1 MSGLD
6 DLLAESE
13 DRWAKA
19 ERRSQGVADKG
30 LGKAVRTYFT
40 LYFPAG
46 MVLLFIIAAVLGM
59 LLFRGEFASA
69 RWYVFA
75 GTMLA
80 GVGTIASGI
89 TYNSKVIA
97 SSVAM
102 GSMNV
107 TMSLH
112 TAEQKEL
119 RREILGRAT
128 LRPVHLTV
136 KRAAAV
142 QLRKALSTQLVVVA
156 PILEFQFLV
165 QVLNDK
171 NPIAW
176 LSAIVGIAYTIFLVV
191 PVHQF
196 LALGRFLDQTAET
209 S

>member
-19 ERRSQGVADKG
+19 ERRAQGVADKG

-40 LYFPAG
+40 LYFPVG
-46 MVLLFIIAAVLGM
+46 VVLLFIIGAVLGM
-59 LLFRGEFASA
+59 LLFQGLWATA
-69 RWYVFA
+69 RSYVFA

-80 GVGTIASGI
+80 GIGTIAAGI
-89 TYNSKVIA
+89 TYNSKVIG

-107 TMSLH
+107 TMSLD
-112 TAEQKEL
+112 TAEQKEV

-128 LRPVHLTV
+128 LRPEHLAV

-156 PILEFQFLV
+156 PILEFQFLT

-176 LSAIVGIAYTIFLVV
+176 LSAIIWIAYTVFLVV
-191 PVHQF
+191 PVRQF

>member
-46 MVLLFIIAAVLGM
+46 MVLLFIIGAVLGM

-80 GVGTIASGI
+80 GVGTISSGI

-119 RREILGRAT
+119 RREILGRIT
-128 LRPVHLTV
+128 PRPEHLAV

-142 QLRKALSTQLVVVA
+142 QLRKALSTQLIVVA

-165 QVLNDK
+165 QVLNDR

-176 LSAIVGIAYTIFLVV
+176 LSAIVWIAYTVFVVV
-191 PVHQF
+191 PVRQF

>member
-46 MVLLFIIAAVLGM
+46 MVLLFIIGAVLGM

-80 GVGTIASGI
+80 VIGTIASGI

-112 TAEQKEL
+112 TAEQKRAPPGNPGTGHAEASTPGSETCGRHSAEESTVNAT
-119 RREILGRAT
+119 RRGRT
-128 LRPVHLTV
+128 HP
-136 KRAAAV
+136 
-142 QLRKALSTQLVVVA
+142 
-156 PILEFQFLV
+156 
-165 QVLNDK
+165 
-171 NPIAW
+171 
-176 LSAIVGIAYTIFLVV
+176 
-191 PVHQF
+191 
-196 LALGRFLDQTAET
+196 
-209 S
+209 